1 MSKLLPS
8 RLLLSYPNGTA
19 LPDGVVVNGTEVVAL
34 VGVVVA
40 AVGYFVKYR
49 IDLRLAQRNDRL
61 ERINRQLSEFYGPL
75 LALTRASGQ
84 SWHAFRERYRP
95 PGSESFW
102 KGDPPPTR
110 EETIA
115 WRLWM
120 TTVFMPV
127 HQRMMDLVLS
137 RADLIE
143 EPDMPPCLMALCAHV
158 AGYQAVL
165 KEWERGEISVARADN
180 ISVVNFPGQEL
191 ADYAAA
197 AFSRLKAEQADLLGS
212 TTRSDRSSGRV

>member
-1 MSKLLPS
+1 M
-8 RLLLSYPNGTA
+8 
-19 LPDGVVVNGTEVVAL
+19 DGTEAIAL
-34 VGVVVA
+34 VGVVA
-40 AVGYFVKYR
+40 AVIGYFVKYR

-75 LALTRASGQ
+75 LALTRSSGQ
-84 SWHAFRERYRP
+84 SWQAFRQRYRP

-102 KGDPPPTR
+102 KSDPPPTR
-110 EETIA
+110 EDAIA

-127 HQRMMDLVLS
+127 HQRMMELVLE

-143 EPDMPPCLMALCAHV
+143 EPEMPPALLDLCAHV
-158 AGYQAVL
+158 SGYQAIL
-165 KEWERGEISVARADN
+165 KEWETGEISVAREDN

-191 ADYAAA
+191 AEYAAA
-197 AFSRLKAEQADLLGS
+197 AFGRLKAEQARHLGS
-212 TTRSDRSSGRV
+212 AARQDRSSKRT

>member
-1 MSKLLPS
+1 LP
-8 RLLLSYPNGTA
+8 LSYSNATA
-19 LPDGVVVNGTEVVAL
+19 LPDGGVLNGTEVVAL

-49 IDLRLAQRNDRL
+49 VDLRLAQRNDRL
-61 ERINRQLSEFYGPL
+61 DRINRQLSEFYGPL

-84 SWHAFRERYRP
+84 SWQAFRERYRP

-102 KGDPPPTR
+102 TSDPPPTR
-110 EETIA
+110 EDAIA

-127 HQRMMDLVLS
+127 HQRMMDLVLN

-165 KEWERGEISVARADN
+165 KEWERGEISVAREDN

-212 TTRSDRSSGRV
+212 TTRSDRSSRRI